1 MSKKKASTL
10 TISSMLQKP
19 QGDASTYSAL
29 ARLNIFKGLPDPSN
43 SSSSEWYWTE
53 WGSWSSCSHTGGS
66 DPSGIGHRTR
76 ERHCESKGVALNID
90 REPFPQE
97 CYEESNSK
105 EKQTCRSVVIGG
117 KQCLVFN
124 ILD

>member
-1 MSKKKASTL
+1 M
-10 TISSMLQKP
+10 P
-19 QGDASTYSAL
+19 QPIVHLPDYQYH
-29 ARLNIFKGLPDPSN
+29 NIFKGLPDPSN
-43 SSSSEWYWTE
+43 LSSSEWYWTE
-53 WGSWSSCSHTGGS
+53 WGSWSSCSHTCSGS
-66 DPSGIGHRTR
+66 DPSGIGHRSR
-76 ERHCESKGVALNID
+76 ERHCESMRVALNID